1 MSVAHIERLYSVA
14 EYLDFE
20 RTSQERHE
28 YLDGQV
34 YAMAGES
41 LQHAAICTNLS
52 GVLRSQLLGGPCQVF
67 SKDVKVRSGP
77 LPVITSSKKGLF
89 SYPDILVVCGEP
101 DVLDRHDDV
110 VMNPRVIIEVLSPST
125 ERFDRTQKFMR
136 YRQWLPSLTD
146 YVLVAQ
152 NQPFI
157 EQFSRGE
164 NGVWTIGPVTS
175 DLADSIRIGSIDC
188 SLPLA
193 EIYDRVTFPAPKAT
207 EGDREG

>member
-1 MSVAHIERLYSVA
+1 MSVAHVERLYSLS
-14 EYLDFE
+14 EYLNLE
-20 RTSQERHE
+20 RASEERHE

-41 LQHAAICTNLS
+41 LQHAAICINLS
-52 GVLRSQLLGGPCQVF
+52 GVLRIQLLGGPCQVF

-89 SYPDILVVCGEP
+89 SYPDILVVCGQPE
-101 DVLDRHDDV
+101 VLDQHNDV

-125 ERFDRTQKFMR
+125 ERFDRTHNFMR
-136 YRQWLPSLTD
+136 YREWLPSLTD

-152 NQPFI
+152 NQPLI

-175 DLADSIRIGSIDC
+175 DLAGSIQIGSIDG

-193 EIYDRVTFPAPKAT
+193 EIYDRVTFPTPKAP
-207 EGDREG
+207 EGQG